1 MLIVQTLALLQEPP
15 PEQLSVEASDLRP
28 LRGDFPGD
36 PVLMSDVRAGFKV
49 LCYYAHAD
57 ALAPAEC
64 VAGVD
69 SSRATVHVSFDE
81 WELELEAPVA
91 YLRKRGELQDP
102 VGNISETSEEV
113 GLANAQLIDGKESA
127 IEVEVTNEEGSKKE
141 EDQQEEG
148 KEEDDDAMALLSSMA
163 AQSFSEENVDE
174 NAHDVALD
182 LDDEAVTPTAGE
194 PAAGE
199 PSESS
204 DELRELMEGANVDLA
219 LLDSVAKA
227 CGGASSACV
236 AAAGE
241 KAIVAAGVPSIRAR
255 KLHRAAV
262 ALSGKGKCLG

>member
-1 MLIVQTLALLQEPP
+1 V
-15 PEQLSVEASDLRP
+15 SVEENNNLRP

-36 PVLMSDVRAGFKV
+36 PVLLSDVRAGFKV
-49 LCYYAHAD
+49 FGYYAHAD

-91 YLRKRGELQDP
+91 YLRKRGELQGP
-102 VGNISETSEEV
+102 VGNISETREEV
-113 GLANAQLIDGKESA
+113 GIATAQLMNGKESA
-127 IEVEVTNEEGSKKE
+127 VEVEVTNEEGNAKE
-141 EDQQEEG
+141 EDHQEEG
-148 KEEDDDAMALLSSMA
+148 DEDDDGDDAMALLSSMA

-174 NAHDVALD
+174 NADDVELD
-182 LDDEAVTPTAGE
+182 LDDGAVTHTAGE
-194 PAAGE
+194 PAAVE
-199 PSESS
+199 PSEST
-204 DELRELMEGANVDLA
+204 DELRELMEGAKVDLA

-255 KLHRAAV
+255 KLHRAAI
-262 ALSGKGKCLG
+262 ALAGKGKSLV

>member
-1 MLIVQTLALLQEPP
+1 M
-15 PEQLSVEASDLRP
+15 
-28 LRGDFPGD
+28 F
-36 PVLMSDVRAGFKV
+36 
-49 LCYYAHAD
+49 CYYAHAD

-102 VGNISETSEEV
+102 VGNISETREEV
-113 GLANAQLIDGKESA
+113 RLANAQLMNGKESA
-127 IEVEVTNEEGSKKE
+127 VEVEVTNEEGNEKE
-141 EDQQEEG
+141 EKHQD
-148 KEEDDDAMALLSSMA
+148 EEDDDGDDAMALLSSMA

-174 NAHDVALD
+174 NADDVELD
-182 LDDEAVTPTAGE
+182 LDDEPLALE
-194 PAAGE
+194 PR
-199 PSESS
+199 EST
-204 DELRELMEGANVDLA
+204 DELRELMEGAKVDLA

-255 KLHRAAV
+255 KLHRAAI
-262 ALSGKGKCLG
+262 ALAGKGKSLG